1 MSKPISAFLGVN
13 NLQPSDKLN
22 IVRGTTNYKVAFSV
36 VSESLTLQ
44 STVTTQGNI
53 FNGNSQLV
61 QTESDGKLP
70 AIDGSQLL
78 NIPGGGASLRVIN
91 NVTADNYPGGGASL
105 RVINNVTADNYTVQA
120 SDLGKLIVF
129 NNPGGNPVTLT
140 IPAGLD
146 VGFNFDV
153 LHRKTSALITF
164 VGSGGTTIYTASGT
178 SPEVQIFDTLTSFVS
193 FDTDEHLAT
202 SIYLEIPAP

>member
-36 VSESLTLQ
+36 VSESLTLP

-78 NIPGGGASLRVIN
+78 NI
-91 NVTADNYPGGGASL
+91 PGGGASL